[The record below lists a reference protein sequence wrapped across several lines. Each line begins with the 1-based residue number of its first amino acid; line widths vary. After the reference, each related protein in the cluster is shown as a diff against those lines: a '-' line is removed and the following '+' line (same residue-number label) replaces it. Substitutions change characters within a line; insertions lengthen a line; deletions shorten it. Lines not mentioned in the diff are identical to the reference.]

1 VYSTHSETSDCKSPG
16 QCCDTIPY
24 DGFISIVS
32 YIYIYR
38 DRNHRAWRLATIQVI
53 LTATVRA
60 ANT

>member
-32 YIYIYR
+32 YIYIV
-38 DRNHRAWRLATIQVI
+38 TE
-53 LTATVRA
+53 TTVPGGLPRYK
-60 ANT
+60 